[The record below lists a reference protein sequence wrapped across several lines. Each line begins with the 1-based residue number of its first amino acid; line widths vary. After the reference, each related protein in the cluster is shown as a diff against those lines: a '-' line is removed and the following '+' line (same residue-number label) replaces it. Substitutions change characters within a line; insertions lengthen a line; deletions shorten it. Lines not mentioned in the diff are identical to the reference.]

1 MLRRMFVASA
11 VVAALLAVVP
21 VASGAPGKAKPFKGP
36 YYGATTLKV
45 DPATLGALGSLGV
58 TPGAVPPGELNGA
71 TYSFPITNPF
81 RNAARTKVIRHVGG
95 ITLSAGGT
103 TVALTDFDIVLRERK
118 LYGKVNGA
126 GPVALLDLDYSKK
139 SKKRIGFRGGR
150 FVIGPIGTTLT
161 QGAADALNAAF
172 GVSAFTDDTVI
183 GDVKVRYR
191 LFPF

>member
-1 MLRRMFVASA
+1 MLRKMFAFTA
-11 VVAALLAVVP
+11 VLAALLAVAP
-21 VASGAPGKAKPFKGP
+21 AASVAGGKAKPVK
-36 YYGATTLKV
+36 YYGETTLKV
-45 DPATLGALGSLGV
+45 DPGTLGALGSLGV
-58 TPGAVPPGELNGA
+58 APGAVAPGQLNGT
-71 TYSFPITNPF
+71 TYSFPITNRF
-81 RNAARTKVIRHVGG
+81 SNAARTKVIRHAGG

-103 TVALTDFDIVLRERK
+103 TVALTDFDIALRQRL

-139 SKKRIGFRGGR
+139 RVGFSGGR
-150 FVIGPIGTTLT
+150 LVVGPIGTTLT

-172 GVSAFTDDTVI
+172 GVSALTDATVL

>member
-21 VASGAPGKAKPFKGP
+21 VASGAPGKGKPFKGP

-45 DPATLGALGSLGV
+45 DPGTLGALGSLGV
-58 TPGAVPPGELNGA
+58 TPGAVPPGELDGA

-81 RNAARTKVIRHVGG
+81 PNAARTKVIRHAGG

-139 SKKRIGFRGGR
+139 RIGFRGGR
-150 FVIGPIGTTLT
+150 CGIGPIGTTLT